1 MPTCSTARSITMSA
15 GCARKSSRIR
25 RIRVI
30 LRPFGEA
37 DTSSRWIRKWRR
49 REPERKFENQ
59 KGRRHP
65 DWDDCQKQR
74 AVMRFRFWPNTLAVQ
89 LIVVTAA
96 AVALSNI
103 SVALWFEYGNE
114 RQTATADNGR
124 LLDRAASTALTL
136 SAIPKFTRPVV
147 IDHMSGR
154 LWKFVQVPMPDK

>member
-1 MPTCSTARSITMSA
+1 MPTCSTARSITTSA
-15 GCARKSSRIR
+15 GCARKSSRTR

-37 DTSSRWIRKWRR
+37 DTSSRWIRKWPRRVGVSRSATEKVRAGASRSASERVARR

-59 KGRRHP
+59 RGAAIH
-65 DWDDCQKQR
+65 DWDDGQKQR

-103 SVALWFEYGNE
+103 AVAFWFEYGNE
-114 RQTATADNGR
+114 RQT
-124 LLDRAASTALTL
+124 
-136 SAIPKFTRPVV
+136 
-147 IDHMSGR
+147 
-154 LWKFVQVPMPDK
+154 